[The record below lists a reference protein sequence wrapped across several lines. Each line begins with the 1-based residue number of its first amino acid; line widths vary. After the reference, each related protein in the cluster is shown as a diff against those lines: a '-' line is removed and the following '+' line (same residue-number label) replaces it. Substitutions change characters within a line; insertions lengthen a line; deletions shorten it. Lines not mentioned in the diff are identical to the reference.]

1 MAAYAAL
8 VLRVALSGMFI
19 AHLYRKFMGVG
30 FAAWWDGLNLA
41 GYADWMLGY
50 TVAAEFAG
58 AVLLLLGIYT
68 RYVSVFALPVM
79 VAVTYHWAIRKGFW
93 FSDGG
98 AEFPLAWTAM
108 LLAQALLGDGAYAV
122 RTPSPPW
129 ERDAPHAAAR
139 DPQSS

>member
-1 MAAYAAL
+1 MVAYAAL

-30 FAAWWDGLNLA
+30 FAAWWSGLNQA

-50 TVAAEFAG
+50 TVAGEFAG
-58 AVLLLLGIYT
+58 ALLLLLGIYT
-68 RYVSVFALPVM
+68 RYVSVFVLPVM
-79 VAVTYHWAIRKGFW
+79 IAVTYHWAIRKGFW

-108 LLAQALLGDGAYAV
+108 LVAQAFLGDGDYAV
-122 RTPSPPW
+122 RTPPLPW
-129 ERDAPHAAAR
+129 ERGVPRAPAGDAA
-139 DPQSS
+139 SS